1 MRIKEFFSLQ
11 HDKEYF
17 DRLKTDINNNRK
29 QKIILYIGLIIVITS
44 TMLNLYT
51 KLVNYLTL
59 TMAWLL
65 GYLLI
70 YYALSKISKTNKKPK
85 VEQDPNKKINPV
97 SLGILYF
104 SFALPLWTYWE
115 NEQKATPPIFDLRTL
130 VSALVISC
138 IAVFYFIAS
147 YSSSIRDFANDKV
160 NKILIGLN
168 FIAFFAGF
176 VLGWVPTFGQASG
189 IILYFI
195 MFFGFAWI
203 VTILLGLVEELKT
216 GITNIVMIGTFVT
229 VAITKFFKL
238 DSVGIIAG
246 CVLSSISLLYGDVLD
261 QG

>member
-85 VEQDPNKKINPV
+85 RPKKETVNSKRKQPF
-97 SLGILYF
+97 SL
-104 SFALPLWTYWE
+104 
-115 NEQKATPPIFDLRTL
+115 
-130 VSALVISC
+130 SA
-138 IAVFYFIAS
+138 
-147 YSSSIRDFANDKV
+147 K
-160 NKILIGLN
+160 
-168 FIAFFAGF
+168 
-176 VLGWVPTFGQASG
+176 
-189 IILYFI
+189 
-195 MFFGFAWI
+195 
-203 VTILLGLVEELKT
+203 
-216 GITNIVMIGTFVT
+216 
-229 VAITKFFKL
+229 
-238 DSVGIIAG
+238 
-246 CVLSSISLLYGDVLD
+246 
-261 QG
+261 